1 MAGQVHKEK
10 GGEQMHLEGRSDK
23 SVTISEEEYELLLIY
38 KMQVETLLLGNKNA
52 PCIEGCNRAKENNF

>member
-1 MAGQVHKEK
+1 
-10 GGEQMHLEGRSDK
+10 MHLEGRSDK

-52 PCIEGCNRAKENNF
+52 PCIEGCKGAKENNF